1 MRLPPLN
8 ALRAFESA
16 ARQMSLRRAAA
27 ELHVTPAAISHQVR
41 ALESVLGVSLFRR
54 LPGRVEL
61 TPAGEVFIGPLSE
74 AFEQLTEAVATVRRV
89 QNSGRVT
96 VAAPPAFAAKWL
108 APRLHRFTARYQE
121 IDLRISA
128 DGSLIDIVRE
138 DTGDTGNLLE
148 EADLAIRS
156 GDGDYPGYVVERL
169 FLAYAIPMCH
179 PRLLQGDHA
188 LRTPDDLRHH
198 TLLHFSMGGETDAA
212 DRPNW
217 NVWLEA
223 AGVKDFQARRGPTF
237 NQVAMALEAA
247 ADGMG
252 VVLGIPVVAASDLAA
267 GRLVMPF
274 PLALRVKADYF
285 LVHSHDVLRDPA
297 VAAFR
302 NWLVEEA
309 ANETWAVPPGVGP
322 PPAPDSVD
330 ADSGEER
337 RAQSGGN

>member
-41 ALESVLGVSLFRR
+41 ALEESLGVSLFRR

-61 TPAGEVFIGPLSE
+61 TPAGEAFIAPLSD
-74 AFEQLTEAVATVRRV
+74 AFERLSEAVATVRRV
-89 QNSGRVT
+89 QHAGRVT
-96 VAAPPAFAAKWL
+96 VAAPPALAAKWL
-108 APRLHRFTARYQE
+108 APRLHRFTAAYQD

-138 DTGDTGNLLE
+138 DTGDTGSLIE

-156 GDGDYPGYVVERL
+156 GDGNYPGYVTERL
-169 FLAYAIPMCH
+169 FIAYVTPMCH
-179 PRLLQGDHA
+179 PRLLQGEHP
-188 LRTPDDLRHH
+188 LKTPDDLRHH
-198 TLLHFSMGGETDAA
+198 TLLHYVMGSESAA
-212 DRPNW
+212 TDRPNW
-217 NVWLEA
+217 SVWLDA
-223 AGVKDFQARRGPTF
+223 AGVKGLHGRRGPTF
-237 NQVAMALEAA
+237 NQVAMAIEAA

-252 VVLGIPVVAASDLAA
+252 VVLGLPVVAAADLSA

-274 PLALRVKADYF
+274 PLSLRVNADYY
-285 LVHSHDVLRDPA
+285 LVHTEDAVKNSA

-302 NWLVEEA
+302 NWLIEEA
-309 ANETWAVPPGVGP
+309 RNERWAAPPSP
-322 PPAPDSVD
+322 LDSPLEPAQP
-330 ADSGEER
+330 R
-337 RAQSGGN
+337 